1 MSAGRAKV
9 VVDVEANVNQ
19 INTALKSVQDNL
31 SKLNLPPAAEKGFN
45 KLFSNLEAEI
55 TNFRAKAGSAL
66 TSQQDVNKFVKSW
79 ERIVDLYRQLGVQ
92 VKNLD
97 VLSNNQKLTLIPGDS
112 AEKFKKITAALKA
125 YEQQIGQT
133 NSQIKKQTTGLNE
146 AQKKVDKFST
156 KLNEL
161 KSQKNILND
170 EDFNKFNKEA
180 KKAET
185 TLEALAKRL
194 ENAKQAL
201 DNAPKTSTGKV
212 DRRTKIGSEATKEY
226 NLAKQAYDDQKTV
239 VDEARLKI
247 DGKVKK
253 STHSR
258 DVEEYTRKLSEA
270 KEKVDAYQ
278 QSIKK
283 LSEVDATQH
292 FEKLKQQLTNITG
305 ADVSAAKSIDEL
317 RETIAQLSA
326 KDVDAANKLLEQF
339 QQDVNKISP
348 DIKKMGQEVEETSKS
363 FSQLVQ
369 EQNSIDQLKNR
380 LVSFFSIGSVIQ
392 TFRRAIRSA
401 YESVKELDA
410 VMTETAV
417 VTNYEIEDMWKRLP
431 EYTDRANKLGAS
443 VKGAYETTTL
453 FYQQG
458 LDTEQ
463 AVQLSI
469 ETMKMARIANLDYA
483 TATDYMTAALRGFN
497 MELNEAS
504 ATRVNDVY
512 SKLAAITASDTREI
526 SIAMTKTASIANSAN
541 MELETTAALLSQ
553 IIETTREAPE
563 TAGTAMKTIIARFQ
577 ELKKAPGEIGEV
589 DGEVI
594 DANKIEGALRTIG
607 VALRDASGQF
617 RNLDDV
623 FLDIAKKWDSL
634 DTNTQR
640 YIATMAAGSRQQSR
654 FIAMMSDYERT
665 MELVNAANNSAG
677 ASQKQF
683 EKTTKSLEAKINRLK
698 NSWDTFV
705 QGLANSSFIKASV
718 DALTLLLNVLNKITD
733 VFGANSIS
741 DFAITLTL
749 IVSIFSK
756 LRTVIDG
763 AIKKYQTFSD
773 LMKGGKGLKAAT
785 QTATTAGSSAGF
797 TAGAAEAVPGMTAAV
812 AEATENGIM
821 AGLRAAYAQMKGYKA
836 LPAPSINSTNPI
848 PGNPGEPPLLGDGKT
863 PKGFEYKF
871 KELIDTK
878 FKGSMAKFGLTLAGA
893 AVAVGATTKLLT
905 GLLDDSIITA
915 SEELE
920 KLGELKDL
928 TQTSLDNIDEKINSI
943 ESSKQSYEHNK
954 GIASVTYSNDKNHI
968 QAVKSNNEL
977 IRTIRSEFP
986 KLAQYT
992 KYQNGQWNVE
1002 TQFWKEYELALQQQ
1016 RESLDNL
1023 TNALQTKEETL
1034 AYEQKL
1040 SDGIKTTDISDS
1052 EQKSILKTTEI
1063 TAGIGATVATIAALL
1078 ASVTGP
1084 IGIIGA
1090 AIAGATGVGLLGA
1103 AGSSIWAQQG
1113 ISKEQFNYQ
1122 ANVLSSYGELD
1133 EGTATRLEKY
1143 YQHQQ
1148 EVKNEQ
1154 NKPQGG
1160 IKPFKTDQ
1168 IELDTEEINLLNSL
1182 GGAEAFHTLY
1192 SAVDGNIDTLNEQV
1206 YEYQNLKSAQEEFRI
1221 ATLRAA
1227 GALGDEPEDNG
1238 EIIKYSEVGLSDY
1251 YREQSDK
1258 KATSNW
1264 NKLSDDEKE
1273 KNIKEAMTS
1282 AGAIYND
1289 ISKTWSK
1296 DGQEL
1301 KNDDVE
1307 DFALEKYKSDQWIE
1321 YSKGFA
1327 EQVRNEGSE
1336 GEIAKLY
1343 GIIQNLDSK
1352 QRAAVA
1358 NGDYSDIA
1366 KEIKGMFDYGP
1377 TGGNSAFGGSGIKP
1391 NAEFDNAVQQILQ
1404 SDYIKNYDKVGNG
1417 LKNLAEKTDKP
1428 QFALNLQKMGMGLG
1442 QDQIGKELY
1451 NLYNNEN
1458 TPEDQKNAIEEALNK
1473 PMNSLNDVQDMMAQL
1488 KEAGVTLN
1496 ASTSELVDK
1505 FSVKDL
1511 GSTITSDTITTISDK
1526 LTSGSAL
1533 SQAEASKISEALG
1546 HGTIYEEMTTEG
1558 LSAAGFTKTDE
1569 GYFLSG
1575 ITAAEAISALNS
1587 QMAED
1592 TGAIRQILANKY
1604 GEDGMDEKDTKESG
1618 AFNAEKFAG
1627 MDYNQAMAAI
1637 QDTGSAQRG
1646 DISNLPG
1653 SEFDITSEGDNFVKY
1668 PKPSQEEINATNT
1681 YLDTQLALTGA
1692 IARYNAEKVKSGKT
1706 DEKDLI
1712 DLKKKIVAEEQL
1724 KQKLTNLSK
1733 VVGDLSDELNSSDP
1747 QKYYKALDQIA
1758 AAASSQLGLNLTA
1771 EQVAELKDQF
1781 IALSQGGEGARQA
1794 LATIA
1799 AAAASNIQPLT
1810 DFGIAANDAK
1820 TIAEKISAQTYNM
1833 YMYGYADFSDLFNQL
1848 TTAGLK
1854 AEEARAVL
1862 QSMAGSGI
1870 EFELV
1875 NKDIVLPGGRKETVT
1890 EIKAKYV
1897 GGDAPKN
1904 FTPSGGKNG
1913 GGGGGKTT
1921 KAYENKHDKR
1931 YNLVQ
1936 DIAEEQ
1942 RTLNKLQDQYNDL
1955 LRSAN
1960 VSAEKLSKNYK
1971 DQVASLKKTRQLNQ
1985 QMLDYRKKDF
1995 KEYLNEN
2002 SQYKKYGTYNWKDNT
2017 IEINWGKINAIKDEE
2032 KGSKVD
2038 EYISKLEEFE
2048 GYMDDVNDTL
2058 MEINNQISELA
2069 ESYQDAYIT
2078 GLNTVKDALVEVRQ
2092 KEIDKLSSL
2101 NDTINDSNSRMFDAI
2116 QKAIDDERQ
2125 ARENEKT
2132 EEDIANKEKRLA
2144 QLQMDTSGGN
2154 QLEILQLQKE
2164 IDEARENYQDSLV
2177 DQQLSRMRE
2186 DADAAA
2192 EQRERQISLLDE
2204 QLKIDQLNGEIWS
2217 KVFNIWNTGFT
2228 SDGKLNWGSPL
2239 GQLLRETADY
2249 QSMSDAEK
2257 MKYNTDKKNELALAK
2272 AGETLGYDDQIDYS
2286 KEIEAAKAGG
2296 VSKQTKID
2304 YGRLGK
2310 EERAQRI
2317 KVLEQLQN
2325 QKTKDRNKNK
2335 TTTSGNE
2342 DKKQEPKGSGYI
2354 GSMTNQIGHLYGKE
2368 HGFTKNVKKF
2378 QKGYNELIEDGLIE
2392 GTKLEED
2399 GADGELTTD
2408 AIIQLQKLI
2417 GVEDDGYW
2425 GENSRN
2431 KFKES
2436 KKFKTYKTGGLADFT
2451 GPAWLDGTKSHPEL
2465 VLNARDTENFIQ
2477 LKDILSSVLKRNSNK
2492 TENSGD
2498 NYFEIHIDVERI
2510 EDDYDVEQLADK
2522 IKGIIQQDA
2531 MYRNVNV
2538 INRLR

>member
-112 AEKFKKITAALKA
+112 AEKFKKITAALKI

-133 NSQIKKQTTGLNE
+133 NSQIKKQTASLNE

-180 KKAET
+180 KKAEA

-589 DGEVI
+589 DGEAI

-623 FLDIAKKWDSL
+623 FLDIAKRWNSL

-683 EKTTKSLEAKINRLK
+683 EKTTRSLEAKINRLK

-785 QTATTAGSSAGF
+785 QAATTAGSSAGF
-797 TAGAAEAVPGMTAAV
+797 AAGAAEAVPGMTAAV

-821 AGLRAAYAQMKGYKA
+821 AGLRAAYAQMKGYKT
-836 LPAPSINSTNPI
+836 LPAPSTNPTNPI
-848 PGNPGEPPLLGDGKT
+848 PGDPGEIPLLGDGKNS
-863 PKGFEYKF
+863 KGFELKF

-893 AVAVGATTKLLT
+893 AVATGAVTKGLT
-905 GLLDDSIITA
+905 WLLDNGITTA
-915 SEELE
+915 GEELE
-920 KLGELKDL
+920 KIGELKDL
-928 TQTSLDNIDEKINSI
+928 TQTSLNNIDEKINSI

-1016 RESLDNL
+1016 RDSLDNL
-1023 TNALQTKEETL
+1023 TNALQAKEETL

-1103 AGSSIWAQQG
+1103 AGSSIRAQQG
-1113 ISKEQFNYQ
+1113 ISKDQFNYQ
-1122 ANVLSSYGELD
+1122 ASVLSNYGELD
-1133 EGTATRLEKY
+1133 EGTATKLESV
-1143 YQHQQ
+1143 YQGDI
-1148 EVKNEQ
+1148 EEDDLNDEEKELVVNL
-1154 NKPQGG
+1154 GG
-1160 IKPFKTDQ
+1160 I
-1168 IELDTEEINLLNSL
+1168 
-1182 GGAEAFHTLY
+1182 EAFHALY

-1227 GALGDEPEDNG
+1227 GALGDEPEDND

-1251 YREQSDK
+1251 YHEQSDK
-1258 KATSNW
+1258 KAASNW

-1273 KNIKEAMTS
+1273 KIIKEAMTG

-1301 KNDDVE
+1301 KDDDIE
-1307 DFALEKYKSDQWIE
+1307 DYALEKYKSDQWIE

-1336 GEIAKLY
+1336 SDIGKLY
-1343 GIIQNLDSK
+1343 GIIQNLTSE

-1358 NGDYSDIA
+1358 NGDYSYIP
-1366 KEIKGMFDYGP
+1366 KEIKGMFNYGP

-1404 SDYIKNYDKVGNG
+1404 SDYIKNYDQIDNKNTS
-1417 LKNLAEKTDKP
+1417 LKQLAEKTGSP
-1428 QFALNLQKMGMGLG
+1428 QFALNLQKMGIENG
-1442 QDQIGKELY
+1442 IGKELY
-1451 NLYNNEN
+1451 DQYNAKDTTE
-1458 TPEDQKNAIEEALNK
+1458 EQKKAIEDALNK
-1473 PMNSLNDVQDMMAQL
+1473 PMSSLDDVQDMMAQL
-1488 KEAGVTLN
+1488 KEAGITLN
-1496 ASTSELVDK
+1496 TSTSELVDK
-1505 FSVKDL
+1505 FSIKDL
-1511 GSTITSDTITTISDK
+1511 GSTITSNTITTISDK

-1533 SQAEASKISEALG
+1533 NEGEASKISEALG
-1546 HGTIYEEMTTEG
+1546 HGTIHEGMTTEE

-1575 ITAAEAISALNS
+1575 ITASQAIQALNS

-1592 TGAIRQILANKY
+1592 TGAIRQILTNKY
-1604 GEDGMDEKDTKESG
+1604 GEDGMDKKDTKESG

-1637 QDTGSAQRG
+1637 QDTGAAQRG
-1646 DISNLPG
+1646 NISNLPG

-1668 PKPSQEEINATNT
+1668 PKPSQEEIDATNT
-1681 YLDTQLALTGA
+1681 YLDTQLELTGA
-1692 IARYNAEKVKSGKT
+1692 VARYNAEKVKSGKT

-1747 QKYYKALDQIA
+1747 QKYWKALDQIA
-1758 AAASSQLGLNLTA
+1758 ATANSQLGLNLTA
-1771 EQVAELKDQF
+1771 EQVGNLKDEF

-1810 DFGIAANDAK
+1810 DFGIEANKAK
-1820 TIAEKISAQTYNM
+1820 TIAEGISAQTYQM
-1833 YMYGYADFSDLFNQL
+1833 YMTGDADFSGLFKQL
-1848 TTAGLK
+1848 IQAELT

-1870 EFELV
+1870 QFELV
-1875 NKDIVLPGGRKETVT
+1875 DKVVTMPDGTSKTVQDI
-1890 EIKAKYV
+1890 IAKYI
-1897 GGDAPKN
+1897 GGNATKN
-1904 FTPSGGKNG
+1904 FTVSGGRS
-1913 GGGGGKTT
+1913 GGGGGKTSS
-1921 KAYENKHDKR
+1921 KNYENKHDKR

-1955 LRSAN
+1955 LLSAN
-1960 VSAEKLSKNYK
+1960 VSAEKLSKNYQ
-1971 DQVASLKKTRQLNQ
+1971 DQIASLKKTRKLNQ

-1995 KEYLNEN
+1995 KQYLNEN

-2092 KEIDKLSSL
+2092 KEIDKLSNL

-2217 KVFNIWNTGFT
+2217 KVFDIWNTGFT

-2286 KEIEAAKAGG
+2286 QEIKAAKAGG

-2304 YGRLGK
+2304 YGKLDK
-2310 EERAQRI
+2310 EERTQRI

-2354 GSMTNQIGHLYGKE
+2354 GSMTKQIGHLYGKE

-2425 GENSRN
+2425 GKNSRN

-2465 VLNARDTENFIQ
+2465 VLNSRDTENFIQ

>member
-9 VVDVEANVNQ
+9 VVDVEANVDQ
-19 INTALKSVQDNL
+19 INDALKSVQDNL

-55 TNFRAKAGSAL
+55 TNFRAKASSTL
-66 TSQQDVNKFVKSW
+66 TSQQDVNKFVKNW
-79 ERIVDLYRQLGVQ
+79 ERIVDLYRQLGIQ

-112 AEKFKKITAALKA
+112 AEKFKKITAALKV

-133 NSQIKKQTTGLNE
+133 NSQIKKQTTSLNE

-180 KKAET
+180 KKAEA

-212 DRRTKIGSEATKEY
+212 DRRTKIGSEAVKEY
-226 NLAKQAYDDQKTV
+226 NLAKQAYDDQKVV

-270 KEKVDAYQ
+270 KEKVEAYQ

-305 ADVSAAKSIDEL
+305 TDVSAAKSIDEL
-317 RETIAQLSA
+317 RKAITQLST

-339 QQDVNKISP
+339 QQDVSKISP
-348 DIKKMGQEVEETSKS
+348 DIKKMGEEVEETSKK
-363 FSQLVQ
+363 FSKSVQ

-458 LDTEQ
+458 LDTDQ

-654 FIAMMSDYERT
+654 FIAMMSDYKRT

-718 DALTLLLNVLNKITD
+718 NALTLLLNVLNKITD

-756 LRTVIDG
+756 LKVVIDG
-763 AIKKYQTFSD
+763 VIKRYQAFSD
-773 LMKGGKGLKAAT
+773 LMKEGEGLKATT
-785 QTATTAGSSAGF
+785 QTATTAGSTAGF
-797 TAGAAEAVPGMTAAV
+797 EAGANAAIPGMTAAV
-812 AEATENGIM
+812 MEATKNGVT
-821 AGLRAAYAQMKGYKA
+821 AGLMAAYAQMKGYKA
-836 LPAPSINSTNPI
+836 LPAPSTNPI
-848 PGNPGEPPLLGDGKT
+848 PGNPGEIPLLGDGKN
-863 PKGFEYKF
+863 PKGFELKF

-878 FKGSMAKFGLTLAGA
+878 FKGSMKKFGLTLAGA
-893 AVAVGATTKLLT
+893 AVAAGATTKLLT

-920 KLGELKDL
+920 KVGELKDL
-928 TQTSLDNIDEKINSI
+928 TQTSLNNIDEKINSI

-1016 RESLDNL
+1016 RDSLDNL
-1023 TNALQTKEETL
+1023 TNALQAKEETL
-1034 AYEQKL
+1034 TYEQKL

-1122 ANVLSSYGELD
+1122 ASVLSAYGELD
-1133 EGTATRLEKY
+1133 EGTATRLENV
-1143 YQHQQ
+1143 YQGDIKK
-1148 EVKNEQ
+1148 EDLNDEEKNLLD
-1154 NKPQGG
+1154 NLGG
-1160 IKPFKTDQ
+1160 ID
-1168 IELDTEEINLLNSL
+1168 
-1182 GGAEAFHTLY
+1182 AFHTLY

-1307 DFALEKYKSDQWIE
+1307 DYALEKYKSDQWIE

-1343 GIIQNLDSK
+1343 GIIQNLTPE

-1358 NGDYSDIA
+1358 NGDYSYIP
-1366 KEIKGMFDYGP
+1366 KEIKGMFNYGS

-1404 SDYIKNYDKVGNG
+1404 SDYIKNYDGLENGNG
-1417 LKNLAEKTDKP
+1417 LRTLAKETDKP
-1428 QFALNLQKMGMGLG
+1428 QFALNLQKMGMKNGENG
-1442 QDQIGKELY
+1442 ERDEIGKELY
-1451 NLYNNEN
+1451 DLYTNEN
-1458 TPEDQKNAIEEALNK
+1458 TPEEQKKAIEDALNK
-1473 PMNSLNDVQDMMAQL
+1473 PMNSLDDVQDMMAQL

-1496 ASTSELVDK
+1496 TSTSKLVDK
-1505 FSVKDL
+1505 FSIKDS

-1533 SQAEASKISEALG
+1533 NEGEASKISKALG
-1546 HGTIYEEMTTEG
+1546 RGTINEGMSTEE

-1575 ITAAEAISALNS
+1575 ITAAEAISALNT
-1587 QMAED
+1587 QMADD
-1592 TGAIRQILANKY
+1592 TGAIRKILTNKY

-1637 QDTGSAQRG
+1637 QNTGAAQRG
-1646 DISNLPG
+1646 NISNLPG

-1668 PKPSQEEINATNT
+1668 PKPSQEEIDATNT
-1681 YLDTQLALTGA
+1681 YLDTQLELTGA
-1692 IARYNAEKVKSGKT
+1692 VARYNAEKVKSGKT

-1799 AAAASNIQPLT
+1799 AAAANNIQPFT
-1810 DFGIAANDAK
+1810 DLGIELEQAK
-1820 TIAEKISAQTYNM
+1820 TLAEQMSEQTYNM
-1833 YMYGYADFSDLFNQL
+1833 YMYGYADFSNLFDQL
-1848 TTAGLK
+1848 IAAGAT
-1854 AEEARAVL
+1854 AEEARAKL

-1875 NKDIVLPGGRKETVT
+1875 DKEIPSPVTGHPIIVQ
-1890 EIKAKYV
+1890 EIIAKYV
-1897 GGDAPKN
+1897 GGDATKN
-1904 FTPSGGKNG
+1904 FTVPGGRSG
-1913 GGGGGKTT
+1913 GGGGGKST

-1955 LRSAN
+1955 LLSAN

-2078 GLNTVKDALVEVRQ
+2078 GLNTVKDALVEARQ

-2132 EEDIANKEKRLA
+2132 EEDIANKENRLA

-2164 IDEARENYQDSLV
+2164 IDEAREGYQDSLI
-2177 DQQLSRMRE
+2177 DQQIARMQE

-2192 EQRERQISLLDE
+2192 EQRDRQISLLEE
-2204 QLKIDQLNGEIWS
+2204 QLEIDQSNGEIWRQ
-2217 KVFNIWNTGFT
+2217 VFDIWNNGFT

-2257 MKYNTDKKNELALAK
+2257 MKYTTDKKNEMALAK
-2272 AGETLGYDDQIDYS
+2272 SGETLGYDDQIDYS
-2286 KEIEAAKAGG
+2286 QEIKAAKNGG
-2296 VSKQTKID
+2296 VSKQTGID
-2304 YGRLGK
+2304 YGKLGK
-2310 EERAQRI
+2310 EERNQRI
-2317 KVLEQLQN
+2317 KVLEQLSN
-2325 QKTKDRNKNK
+2325 QKNKNRNKDK
-2335 TTTSGNE
+2335 PTTSGSGE
-2342 DKKQEPKGSGYI
+2342 KKQEPTGSGNI
-2354 GSMTNQIGHLYGKE
+2354 KSMEKQIGHLYGRDNGRGE
-2368 HGFTKNVKKF
+2368 EVKKF
-2378 QKGYNELIEDGLIE
+2378 QRGYNELIKDGLIS
-2392 GTKLEED
+2392 GTKLDVD
-2399 GADGELTTD
+2399 GKDGPNTTK
-2408 AIIQLQKLI
+2408 AIKNLQGLI
-2417 GVEDDGYW
+2417 GVSADGYW
-2425 GENSRN
+2425 GKKSREA
-2431 KFKES
+2431 FKKS
-2436 KKFKTYKTGGLADFT
+2436 KFKTYKTGGLADFT

-2477 LKDILSSVLKRNSNK
+2477 LKDILSNVLKRNSNK

>member
-112 AEKFKKITAALKA
+112 AEKFKKITAALKT

-133 NSQIKKQTTGLNE
+133 NSQIKKQTASLNE

-180 KKAET
+180 KKAEV

-226 NLAKQAYDDQKTV
+226 NLAKQVYDDQKTV

-258 DVEEYTRKLSEA
+258 DIEEYTRKLSEA

-458 LDTEQ
+458 LDTDQ

-512 SKLAAITASDTREI
+512 STLAAITASDTREI
-526 SIAMTKTASIANSAN
+526 SIAMTKTASIANNAN

-763 AIKKYQTFSD
+763 AIKKYQTFND

-785 QTATTAGSSAGF
+785 QTATTAGSTAGF
-797 TAGAAEAVPGMTAAV
+797 EAGANAAIPGMTAAV
-812 AEATENGIM
+812 TEATKNGVT
-821 AGLRAAYAQMKGYKA
+821 AGLMAAYAQMKGYKA
-836 LPAPSINSTNPI
+836 LTAPSANSV
-848 PGNPGEPPLLGDGKT
+848 PGAYGGPPLLPGRVEE

-893 AVAVGATTKLLT
+893 AVAAGAVTKGLT
-905 GLLDDSIITA
+905 WLLDNGITTA
-915 SEELE
+915 GEELE
-920 KLGELKDL
+920 KIGELKDL
-928 TQTSLDNIDEKINSI
+928 TQTGLNNIDEKINSI

-986 KLAQYT
+986 KLAKYT

-1002 TQFWKEYELALQQQ
+1002 TSFWKEYELALQQQ

-1078 ASVTGP
+1078 VPALGP
-1084 IGIIGA
+1084 LEVIGA

-1122 ANVLSSYGELD
+1122 ASVLSAYGELD
-1133 EGTATRLEKY
+1133 EGTATRLENV
-1143 YQHQQ
+1143 YQGDIKK
-1148 EVKNEQ
+1148 EDLNDEEKNLLD
-1154 NKPQGG
+1154 NLGG
-1160 IKPFKTDQ
+1160 ID
-1168 IELDTEEINLLNSL
+1168 
-1182 GGAEAFHTLY
+1182 AFHTLY

-1221 ATLRAA
+1221 ATLKAA
-1227 GALGDEPEDNG
+1227 GALGDNPEDNDKV
-1238 EIIKYSEVGLSDY
+1238 IKYSEVGLSEFY
-1251 YREQSDK
+1251 NNQSDIDAEQK
-1258 KATSNW
+1258 WKN
-1264 NKLSDDEKE
+1264 LSDDEKQKFTE
-1273 KNIKEAMTS
+1273 KTLKN
-1282 AGAIYND
+1282 AGATYNEITGD
-1289 ISKTWSK
+1289 WIK
-1296 DGQEL
+1296 DGQVLE
-1301 KNDDVE
+1301 DDYIE
-1307 DFALEKYKSDQWIE
+1307 DFALKKYKSDQWVE
-1321 YSKGFA
+1321 YGKGF
-1327 EQVRNEGSE
+1327 SE
-1336 GEIAKLY
+1336 NVQNGDYDEIGELY
-1343 GIIQNLDSK
+1343 KKIQSLK
-1352 QRAAVA
+1352 PEERAAVA
-1358 NGDYSDIA
+1358 KGNYSA
-1366 KEIKGMFDYGP
+1366 LERQFDDKF
-1377 TGGNSAFGGSGIKP
+1377 GNSKYSSGGGMIGGTSGGFKKGDIVYTP
-1391 NAEFDNAVQQILQ
+1391 EFANAVKQVLQ
-1404 SDYIKNYDKVGNG
+1404 SDYIKNYDGLENGNG
-1417 LKNLAEKTDKP
+1417 LRTLAKETGKP
-1428 QFALNLQKMGMGLG
+1428 QFALNLQKMGMKNGENG
-1442 QDQIGKELY
+1442 ERDEIGKELY
-1451 NLYNNEN
+1451 DLYTNEN
-1458 TPEDQKNAIEEALNK
+1458 TPEEQKNAIEEALNK
-1473 PMNSLNDVQDMMAQL
+1473 PMNSLDDVQNMMAQL
-1488 KEAGVTLN
+1488 REAGVTLN
-1496 ASTSELVDK
+1496 TSTSELVDK
-1505 FSVKDL
+1505 FSIKDL
-1511 GSTITSDTITTISDK
+1511 GSTITSETITTISDK
-1526 LTSGSAL
+1526 LISGSAL
-1533 SQAEASKISEALG
+1533 SESEASKISEALG
-1546 HGTIYEEMTTEG
+1546 RGAISEGMSTEA

-1575 ITAAEAISALNS
+1575 ITASQAIQALNN

-1604 GEDGMDEKDTKESG
+1604 GEDGMDKKDVDESG
-1618 AFNAEKFAG
+1618 AFDPEKFAS

-1637 QDTGSAQRG
+1637 QSTGAAQRG
-1646 DISNLPG
+1646 N
-1653 SEFDITSEGDNFVKY
+1653 ETGDDVVWSAT
-1668 PKPSQEEINATNT
+1668 PSQEEIDATNT
-1681 YLDTQLALTGA
+1681 YLDTQLKLTGA
-1692 IARYNAEKVKSGKT
+1692 VARYHAEKIKSGET
-1706 DEKDLI
+1706 DEKELLN
-1712 DLKKKIVAEEQL
+1712 LKKRIVAEEQL
-1724 KQKLTNLSK
+1724 KQKLTKLSK

-1747 QKYYKALDQIA
+1747 QKYYDALDQIA

-1771 EQVAELKDQF
+1771 KQVGELKNEF
-1781 IALSQGGEGARQA
+1781 IALSKGGEGARQA

-1810 DFGIAANDAK
+1810 DFGIAVNDAK

-1875 NKDIVLPGGRKETVT
+1875 DKDIILPDGKTKTIT

-1904 FTPSGGKNG
+1904 FTPSGDGGG
-1913 GGGGGKTT
+1913 GGGGGKST

-1936 DIAEEQ
+1936 DIAEQQ
-1942 RTLNKLQDQYNDL
+1942 RILNRLQDQYNDL
-1955 LRSAN
+1955 LLSAN

-1971 DQVASLKKTRQLNQ
+1971 DQIASLKKTRQLNQ

-2069 ESYQDAYIT
+2069 ENYQDAYIT

-2132 EEDIANKEKRLA
+2132 EEDIANKENRLA

-2164 IDEARENYQDSLV
+2164 IDEAREGYQDSLI
-2177 DQQLSRMRE
+2177 DQQIARMQE
-2186 DADAAA
+2186 EANMAA
-2192 EQRERQISLLDE
+2192 EQRDRQISLLEE
-2204 QLKIDQLNGEIWS
+2204 QLEIDQSNGEIWS
-2217 KVFNIWNTGFT
+2217 QVFDIWNNGFT

-2239 GQLLRETADY
+2239 GQLLRETIDY

-2257 MKYNTDKKNELALAK
+2257 IKYTTDKKNEMTLAK
-2272 AGETLGYDDQIDYS
+2272 TGETLGYDDQIDYS
-2286 KEIEAAKAGG
+2286 QEIKAAKNGG
-2296 VSKQTKID
+2296 VSKQTGID
-2304 YGRLGK
+2304 YGKLDK
-2310 EERAQRI
+2310 EELNHRV
-2317 KVLEQLQN
+2317 KVLEQLRD
-2325 QKTKDRNKNK
+2325 QKNKNTSS
-2335 TTTSGNE
+2335 TTKET
-2342 DKKQEPKGSGYI
+2342 KKETPPPKGSGNI
-2354 GSMTNQIGHLYGKE
+2354 KSMTKQIGHKVGKNN
-2368 HGFTKNVKKF
+2368 GFSDQVKKF
-2378 QKGYNELIEDGLIE
+2378 QKGYNELIEDGLIK
-2392 GTKLEED
+2392 GTKLDVD
-2399 GADGELTTD
+2399 GSDGPNTTA
-2408 AIIQLQKLI
+2408 AIKQLQRLI
-2417 GVEDDGYW
+2417 GVSADGYW
-2425 GENSRN
+2425 GKNSRN
-2431 KFKES
+2431 AFKNSKFKA
-2436 KKFKTYKTGGLADFT
+2436 YKTGGLADFT

-2477 LKDILSSVLKRNSNK
+2477 LKDILSNVLKRDSNK

-2531 MYRNVNV
+2531 IYRNVNV

>member
-125 YEQQIGQT
+125 YEQQINQT
-133 NSQIKKQTTGLNE
+133 NNQIKKQTTSLNE

-170 EDFNKFNKEA
+170 EEFNKFNKEA

-458 LDTEQ
+458 LDTDQ

-607 VALRDASGQF
+607 VALRDANGQF

-623 FLDIAKKWDSL
+623 FLDIAKKWNSL

-773 LMKGGKGLKAAT
+773 LMKGGKVLKVAT
-785 QTATTAGSSAGF
+785 QTATTAGSTAGF
-797 TAGAAEAVPGMTAAV
+797 QTGAAEAIPGMTAAV
-812 AEATENGIM
+812 AEATENGVM
-821 AGLRAAYAQMKGYKA
+821 AGFRAAYAQMKGYKA
-836 LPAPSINSTNPI
+836 LPAPSTKPTSPI
-848 PGNPGEPPLLGDGKT
+848 PGDPGEPPLLGDGKT

-893 AVAVGATTKLLT
+893 AVATGAVTKGLT
-905 GLLDDSIITA
+905 WLLDNGITTA
-915 SEELE
+915 GEELE
-920 KLGELKDL
+920 KIGELKDL
-928 TQTSLDNIDEKINSI
+928 TQTSLNNIDEKINSI

-1002 TQFWKEYELALQQQ
+1002 TQFWKEYESELQKQ

-1023 TNALQTKEETL
+1023 TNVLQTKEETL

-1063 TAGIGATVATIAALL
+1063 MAGVGATVATIAALL

-1090 AIAGATGVGLLGA
+1090 AIAGAAGGGLLGA
-1103 AGSSIWAQQG
+1103 GGSSIWAKQG

-1122 ANVLSSYGELD
+1122 ASVLSSYGELD
-1133 EGTATRLEKY
+1133 EGTATKLEKY
-1143 YQHQQ
+1143 YKQQ
-1148 EVKNEQ
+1148 KELELEQ
-1154 NKPQGG
+1154 NSPQFGL
-1160 IKPFKTDQ
+1160 PSSRTD
-1168 IELDTEEINLLNSL
+1168 LINLDVEETNLLDSL
-1182 GGAEAFHTLY
+1182 GGIEAFHALY
-1192 SAVDGNIDTLNEQV
+1192 SAVDGNIDTINEQV

-1343 GIIQNLDSK
+1343 GIIQNLNSK

-1366 KEIKGMFDYGP
+1366 KKIKGMFDYGP
-1377 TGGNSAFGGSGIKP
+1377 TGGYSAFGGSGMKP

-1404 SDYIKNYDKVGNG
+1404 SDYIKNYDGLENGNG
-1417 LKNLAEKTDKP
+1417 LRTLAKETGKP
-1428 QFALNLQKMGMGLG
+1428 QLALNLQKMGMKNGENG
-1442 QDQIGKELY
+1442 ERDEIGKELY
-1451 NLYNNEN
+1451 DLYTNEN

-1473 PMNSLNDVQDMMAQL
+1473 PMNSLDDVEDMMAQL
-1488 KEAGVTLN
+1488 REAGVTLN
-1496 ASTSELVDK
+1496 TSTSELIDK
-1505 FSVKDL
+1505 FSIKDL

-1533 SQAEASKISEALG
+1533 NEGEASKISEALG
-1546 HGTIYEEMTTEG
+1546 RGTIHEGMTTED

-1575 ITAAEAISALNS
+1575 ITAAEAISALNT
-1587 QMAED
+1587 QMADD
-1592 TGAIRQILANKY
+1592 TGAIRKILTNKY
-1604 GEDGMDEKDTKESG
+1604 DEDGMDEKDTKESG

-1637 QDTGSAQRG
+1637 QSTGAAQRG
-1646 DISNLPG
+1646 N
-1653 SEFDITSEGDNFVKY
+1653 ETGDGIVWSAA
-1668 PKPSQEEINATNT
+1668 PSQEEIDATNT
-1681 YLDTQLALTGA
+1681 YLDTQLKLTGA
-1692 IARYNAEKVKSGKT
+1692 VARYNAEKVKSGKT

-1724 KQKLTNLSK
+1724 KQKLTKLSK

-1747 QKYYKALDQIA
+1747 QKYYDALDQIA
-1758 AAASSQLGLNLTA
+1758 AMASSQLGLNLTA
-1771 EQVAELKDQF
+1771 EQVGELKNEF
-1781 IALSQGGEGARQA
+1781 IALSKGGEGARQA

-1799 AAAASNIQPLT
+1799 AAAASNIQPFT
-1810 DFGIAANDAK
+1810 DLGITLNDAK
-1820 TIAEKISAQTYNM
+1820 TLAEEMSEETYSM
-1833 YMYGYADFSDLFNQL
+1833 YMYGYADFSNLFNQL
-1848 TTAGLK
+1848 IAAGAT
-1854 AEEARAVL
+1854 AEEARAKL

-1870 EFELV
+1870 EFELIDKEIPSPV
-1875 NKDIVLPGGRKETVT
+1875 TGHPIIVQ

-1904 FTPSGGKNG
+1904 FTPPGGGGG
-1913 GGGGGKTT
+1913 GGGGGKST

-1955 LRSAN
+1955 LLSAN
-1960 VSAEKLSKNYK
+1960 VSAEKLSKNYQ
-1971 DQVASLKKTRQLNQ
+1971 DQVASLKKARQLNQ
-1985 QMLDYRKKDF
+1985 QMLNYRKKDF

-2002 SQYKKYGTYNWKDNT
+2002 SQYSQYGTYNWKDNT

-2048 GYMDDVNDTL
+2048 GYMDNINDTL

-2132 EEDIANKEKRLA
+2132 EEDIANKENRLA

-2164 IDEARENYQDSLV
+2164 IDEAREGYQDSLI
-2177 DQQLSRMRE
+2177 DQQLSRMQE
-2186 DADAAA
+2186 EADAAA
-2192 EQRERQISLLDE
+2192 EQRDRQISLLEE
-2204 QLKIDQLNGEIWS
+2204 QLEIDQSNGEIWRQ
-2217 KVFNIWNTGFT
+2217 VFDIWNNGFT

-2257 MKYNTDKKNELALAK
+2257 MKYTTDKKNEMALAK

-2286 KEIEAAKAGG
+2286 QEIKAAKSGSL
-2296 VSKQTKID
+2296 SKQTGID
-2304 YGRLGK
+2304 YGELDK
-2310 EERAQRI
+2310 EELTHRI
-2317 KVLEQLQN
+2317 GVLEQLNN
-2325 QKTKDRNKNK
+2325 QKNKNRNKDK
-2335 TTTSGNE
+2335 STTSGNE
-2342 DKKQEPKGSGYI
+2342 DKPKEPKGPGYI
-2354 GSMTNQIGHLYGKE
+2354 NSMTKQIGHLYGRD
-2368 HGFTKNVKKF
+2368 HGRGEEVKKF
-2378 QKGYNELIEDGLIE
+2378 QKGYNALIKDGLIS
-2392 GTKLEED
+2392 GTKLDVD
-2399 GADGELTTD
+2399 GKDGPNTTK
-2408 AIIQLQKLI
+2408 AIKNLQGLI
-2417 GVEDDGYW
+2417 NVSADGYW
-2425 GENSRN
+2425 GKKSREAFKKS
-2431 KFKES
+2431 KFKA
-2436 KKFKTYKTGGLADFT
+2436 YKTGGLADFT

-2477 LKDILSSVLKRNSNK
+2477 LKDILSNVLKRNSNK